1 MDAERAAIC
10 TYSYFG
16 PYLTHTQYLS
26 QSDPPYTVSTTTI
39 RNDNLL
45 SAYASVQI
53 VTDTAAILSYGTDVY
68 GQPTVYAATNSV
80 DGATST
86 GTAQSAATADSSQA
100 TQTSSTTKTKVLT
113 WEVPSPTETSAL
125 PAGEATR
132 PANSSTAA
140 SVALSV
146 LAAIAFGMLIFVGAQ

>member
-1 MDAERAAIC
+1 M
-10 TYSYFG
+10 
-16 PYLTHTQYLS
+16 
-26 QSDPPYTVSTTTI
+26 STTII

-53 VTDTAAILSYGTDVY
+53 VTDTTAILSYGTDVY
-68 GQPTVYAATNSV
+68 GQPTIYAATNSV
-80 DGATST
+80 DGATLT

-113 WEVPSPTETSAL
+113 WEVPAPTGTSAL
-125 PAGEATR
+125 PAGEVTG
-132 PANSSTAA
+132 PANFSAAA

-146 LAAIAFGMLIFVGAQ
+146 LAAVAFGMLILVGAQ

>member
-1 MDAERAAIC
+1 M
-10 TYSYFG
+10 
-16 PYLTHTQYLS
+16 
-26 QSDPPYTVSTTTI
+26 STTTI

-53 VTDTAAILSYGTDVY
+53 VTDTASILSYGTDVY
-68 GQPTVYAATNSV
+68 GQPTKYTATNSV

-100 TQTSSTTKTKVLT
+100 TQTSSTTRTKALT
-113 WEVPSPTETSAL
+113 WEVPAPTGISSSPAD
-125 PAGEATR
+125 EATG
-132 PANSSTAA
+132 PANSSMAA

-146 LAAIAFGMLIFVGAQ
+146 LAAVAFGMLILVGAQ